1 MAPVEGRNVRS
12 MFITSCLA
20 VIFGLKLLVF
30 SQLYRVPKYI
40 GSHYG
45 ITTKKLVPKLELL
58 QQKEVR
64 HKEAI
69 VFLEKCSIYN
79 LRPKFLRFRLYKP
92 GLTDSAA
99 ACKFRRTLLL
109 KEIKFHKGKIKATQ
123 HDMTLR
129 IQEVRNKVSSFTAIL
144 VNRFLQRVKKKEENT
159 VQLNLRKKLK
169 NLGLVET
176 SPVDVVHNLSNRI
189 LTEA

>member
-1 MAPVEGRNVRS
+1 MR
-12 MFITSCLA
+12 
-20 VIFGLKLLVF
+20 
-30 SQLYRVPKYI
+30 Q
-40 GSHYG
+40 
-45 ITTKKLVPKLELL
+45 
-58 QQKEVR
+58 
-64 HKEAI
+64 KEAI

-79 LRPKFLRFRLYKP
+79 LRPKFLRFRLYKA

-109 KEIKFHKGKIKATQ
+109 KEIKFHKGKIKAAQ

-144 VNRFLQRVKKKEENT
+144 VNRFLQREKKKENT

-176 SPVDVVHNLSNRI
+176 SPVDVVHNLSSRI
-189 LTEA
+189 LTEAESKLLNKELDFSLYPSRLDVQQIRAEFENLYSKIRILLSTSQCLILKQKLIRL